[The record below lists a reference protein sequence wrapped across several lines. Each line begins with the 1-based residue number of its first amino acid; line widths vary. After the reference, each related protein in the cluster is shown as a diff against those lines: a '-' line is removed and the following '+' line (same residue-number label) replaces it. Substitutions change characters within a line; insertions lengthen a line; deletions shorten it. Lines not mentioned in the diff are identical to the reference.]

1 VERRS
6 RVLVLATA
14 AVVLVTALAG
24 QVLIAGNE
32 PTASA
37 QGTRG
42 PNVAPTPGNTLI
54 SIQSYGEYGRAIEVT
69 PGGEV
74 VWAFDPP
81 DSRVF
86 DAEVLDNGNVLVS
99 VATKRP
105 PEECPATELRVNEN
119 ECVENRVLELDYS
132 SKEVVLKYTWYDER
146 MENHEVHDADRL
158 PGGGTAIADMGN
170 DRAFIVNESGAIVWE
185 WQAENHLS
193 RGTPFYEEYGGEP
206 DPGGEA
212 DWTHLNDIDR
222 LPDGDLQL
230 SIRNFDVVIE
240 VDRESKEITDVIGQP
255 GNHSYLYEQHDP
267 NRVAGGETI
276 LVADSENDRIVEIDT
291 ETGRVIWEFGGDGL
305 LTWPR
310 DADRLPN
317 GNTLIADT
325 QNDRVLEVNP
335 GGEIVWRYR
344 GADFLYSAD
353 RIGVSEDA
361 GAYPSGRGYEDR
373 MVTDPVGGALRTLR
387 SYAQFV
393 VPPWMGSS
401 EALTTLLLVL
411 TGIGLVVES
420 GREIRHR
427 RT

>member
-1 VERRS
+1 
-6 RVLVLATA
+6 
-14 AVVLVTALAG
+14 
-24 QVLIAGNE
+24 
-32 PTASA
+32 
-37 QGTRG
+37 
-42 PNVAPTPGNTLI
+42 
-54 SIQSYGEYGRAIEVT
+54 
-69 PGGEV
+69 
-74 VWAFDPP
+74 
-81 DSRVF
+81 
-86 DAEVLDNGNVLVS
+86 
-99 VATKRP
+99 
-105 PEECPATELRVNEN
+105 
-119 ECVENRVLELDYS
+119 VENRVLELDYS
-132 SKEVVLKYTWYDER
+132 SKEVVWKYTWYDER

-170 DRAFIVNESGAIVWE
+170 DRAFVVNQSGAIVWE
-185 WQAENHLS
+185 WQAENRLS

-222 LPDGDLQL
+222 LPDGDFQL

-361 GAYPSGRGYEDR
+361 GAYPSARGYEDR
-373 MVTDPVGGALRTLR
+373 VVTDPVSGALRTLR

-393 VPPWMGSS
+393 VPPWMGSA

>member
-6 RVLVLATA
+6 RVLVLAIA
-14 AVVLVTALAG
+14 AVVLATVLAG
-24 QVLIAGNE
+24 QVLVAGSE

-37 QGTRG
+37 GNARDA
-42 PNVAPTPGNTLI
+42 NAAPTPGNTLI
-54 SIQSYGEYGRAIEVT
+54 SVQSYGEYGRVLEVT
-69 PGGEV
+69 PEKEI
-74 VWAFDPP
+74 VWEFDPP
-81 DSRVF
+81 NSRVF

-105 PEECPATELRVNEN
+105 PEECPAGELQVNEN
-119 ECVENRVLELDYS
+119 ECVHNRVLELDYS
-132 SKEVVLKYTWYDER
+132 SKEVVWKYTWYDEY

-170 DRAFIVNESGAIVWE
+170 DRAFVVNESSEIVWE
-185 WQAENHLS
+185 WQAEEHLS
-193 RGTPFYEEYGGEP
+193 QGTPFYEQYGGEP

-222 LPDGDLQL
+222 LPNGNFQL

-240 VDRESKEITDVIGQP
+240 VDRESKEIVDVIGQP

-276 LVADSENDRIVEIDT
+276 LVADSENDRIVEIDA
-291 ETGRVIWEFGGDGL
+291 ETGNVIWEFGGDGL

-310 DADRLPN
+310 DADRLPG

-335 GGEIVWRYR
+335 DGEIVWRYR
-344 GADFLYSAD
+344 GVDFLYSAD

-361 GAYPSGRGYEDR
+361 SAYPAARGYEDR
-373 MVTDPVGGALRTLR
+373 VVTDPVSGALRTLR

-393 VPPWMGSS
+393 LPPWMGFS

-411 TGIGLVVES
+411 TGIGLAVES
-420 GREIRHR
+420 GRAIRHR
-427 RT
+427 RA